1 MMAVGSAVQQTCDA
15 QESISF
21 QCMHLN
27 TRHDQQTHA
36 RQFRVVRT
44 QLNAANFSAAQTD
57 VQRLHSA
64 KRSRYSTQHSC
75 GSCLQTGISTVVI
88 LQLPAHACHVHE
100 AVRVLR
106 NKCYFC
112 LVLGSAPLSIL
123 ATQVKQTTN
132 SSASGTKYLF
142 EVINLGKDTHHDFA
156 TARFVK
162 LPSSSLDFEF
172 LNSNSSSASPSLPI
186 SQSLALSL
194 SRSRSL
200 SLSPR
205 SLSPPLSLS
214 LSVFA
219 VSFVA
224 LSAHSVSCLHFWL
237 KENLEP

>member
-1 MMAVGSAVQQTCDA
+1 MWLLS
-15 QESISF
+15 SNW
-21 QCMHLN
+21 H
-27 TRHDQQTHA
+27 
-36 RQFRVVRT
+36 
-44 QLNAANFSAAQTD
+44 
-57 VQRLHSA
+57 
-64 KRSRYSTQHSC
+64 QHSC
-75 GSCLQTGISTVVI
+75 HSPASPHMHVMFMKLFVCSGTSVI
-88 LQLPAHACHVHE
+88 
-100 AVRVLR
+100 
-106 NKCYFC
+106 FC

-200 SLSPR
+200 SLSPLPR
-205 SLSPPLSLS
+205 SLSLS
-214 LSVFA
+214 LF
-219 VSFVA
+219 
-224 LSAHSVSCLHFWL
+224 LSLLSHLLRFLLTRFHVYTSG
-237 KENLEP
+237 